1 MVRYEKSPKYGRN
14 FYSVILIKIGF
25 VEFFFPKYELKC
37 TSKTTEG
44 TVPNRPAPPITNSD
58 DDVLPAQESS
68 HFGGEPQSRG

>member
-1 MVRYEKSPKYGRN
+1 MVRYEKSPKIWQEFLFCHPDKNWLRR
-14 FYSVILIKIGF
+14 IL
-25 VEFFFPKYELKC
+25 FPKYELKC
-37 TSKTTEG
+37 TRKTTEG